1 MLTHHPLSAGR
12 VSFAICRAHQPAR
25 LFLVLLVSKL
35 NVLSA
40 DHDSP
45 PCWSAALSRALC
57 LIHKQQGTSASS
69 RAEGSKPRILC
80 INGSPD
86 VPAQYIATMNAIFSA
101 QVLIARSV
109 VNTHSHCIVFS
120 YRSSGFVLAKLLLL
134 SWSGLSRCISEW
146 YAHT

>member
-1 MLTHHPLSAGR
+1 VLP
-12 VSFAICRAHQPAR
+12 VSQF
-25 LFLVLLVSKL
+25 

-57 LIHKQQGTSASS
+57 LIHKQQGTSASP
-69 RAEGSKPRILC
+69 RTEGSKPRILC

-101 QVLIARSV
+101 QVLNTRSV
-109 VNTHSHCIVFS
+109 VSAQKLVYSIVRFARSLHAAAVALCWKVTSYCSGQGFLVALLRGMHSPDPVTSHETKGS
-120 YRSSGFVLAKLLLL
+120 
-134 SWSGLSRCISEW
+134 
-146 YAHT
+146 